1 MEAQKKRLVMKEA
14 KLPTQF
20 IGAVLLISVLPFFLN
35 LLGMDFGSSRYANLF
50 NLATIAPNQLTDAM
64 HHSLSGSFTHTIL
77 EWTAF
82 CTAIFTAVLSFVYFQ
97 NKRDI
102 VTPIIGVSLFFAGSM
117 DAFHTLAADRL
128 ISGAADTQDLIPF
141 TWAICRLFNA
151 LILIVGTGIFLIT
164 GSRKWR
170 GNLGFVGIISL
181 AFGVIAYAMIHACAT
196 SARLPQTTF
205 PNALITRPWDFI
217 PLLLFIFAGLF
228 VFPRFY
234 QRYPSLFSHSLLISV
249 IPSVAV
255 QLHMAFGSTALFDNH
270 FNIGHFLKI
279 IAYLVPFAGLSLE
292 YVQTYQKEAIAL
304 KMLANSS
311 ELVSAT
317 VEQQEQMALQQ
328 ATAVNQT
335 TTTMDE
341 LNRASQQSA
350 EKAQAAAMG
359 ARQVLALVNGTEQV
373 HLSEASSSLRAKV
386 ERIADQIFQL
396 SEQAT
401 QISVVSKLVS
411 DLANQTNMLALNAA
425 VEAARAGDNGKGF
438 AVVATEIRKLA
449 DQSRKSAEQI
459 NGLVSE
465 IQRATKATVLVSD
478 EGRKTVDA
486 IVTAVH
492 DITANSQ
499 QISHTTNQQAI
510 AIQQVVDAMMNLNQG
525 VAQTATGISETKV
538 ELQHINEV
546 LLRLADN

>member
-1 MEAQKKRLVMKEA
+1 MEAQKKRIAMKEA

-20 IGAVLLISVLPFFLN
+20 IWAVLLISVLPFFLN
-35 LLGMDFGSSRYANLF
+35 LLGINFGSPHYANLF
-50 NLATIAPNQLTDAM
+50 NLSTIAPNQLTDVI

-97 NKRDI
+97 NKRDV

-128 ISGAADTQDLIPF
+128 ISGAGNAQDLIPF

-151 LILIVGTGIFLIT
+151 LILIVGTGIFLVT

-170 GNLGFVGIISL
+170 GNLGFVGVISL
-181 AFGVIAYAMIHACAT
+181 VFGAIAYAIIHACAT
-196 SARLPQTTF
+196 SAHLPRTTF

-234 QRYPSLFSHSLLISV
+234 RRYPSLFSHSLLISV

-255 QLHMAFGSTALFDNH
+255 QLHMTFGSTALFDNH

-279 IAYLVPFAGLSLE
+279 VAYLVPFAGLSLE

-304 KMLANSS
+304 KMLSNSS

-328 ATAVNQT
+328 ATAVNET

-341 LNRASQQSA
+341 LNQASQQSA
-350 EKAQAAAMG
+350 EQAQAAAMS
-359 ARQVLALVNGTEQV
+359 ARQVLVLVNGAEQA
-373 HLSEASSSLRAKV
+373 HLSEANSSLRAKV
-386 ERIADQIFQL
+386 GQVADQILQL

-401 QISVVSKLVS
+401 QIGVVSKLVS

-465 IQRATKATVLVSD
+465 IQRATKATVSVSD
-478 EGRKTVDA
+478 EGRKTVDS

-492 DITANSQ
+492 EITTNSQ
-499 QISHTTNQQAI
+499 QISLTTNQQAI

-525 VAQTATGISETKV
+525 VTQTANGISETKV
-538 ELQHINEV
+538 ELQQINEV